1 MPRDGRPARGKLAG
15 ETENATSKS
24 YPHRHSIT
32 ARRKAQGPGQVVYS
46 GQGHVVGRIEDGWLT
61 KRNLDPKRHM
71 LHSPPGW
78 CTDREHLSLPIVGI
92 RLFTTTGE
100 IWEARLELWQR
111 YGQPLD
117 RQWGAQVLLLARYW
131 HVKRHGVRQ
140 PLLSGIGA

>member
-1 MPRDGRPARGKLAG
+1 MPRDSEPARDKLAG
-15 ETENATSKS
+15 RTENATGKS
-24 YPHRHSIT
+24 YPHGQYST
-32 ARRKAQGPGQVVYS
+32 SWGKTQGPGQVVYS

-78 CTDREHLSLPIVGI
+78 CTDREHLGLPIVGI

-100 IWEARLELWQR
+100 VWEARLELWQR

-131 HVKRHGVRQ
+131 HVEQRGVRQ
-140 PLLSGIGA
+140 LPLSGAGA